1 MSERALRLWSAA
13 LAALGAAISAY
24 LLYVR
29 ETDGSLVCS
38 TGGCETVQSSSYAE
52 VLGIPVAALGL
63 AGFLGLLAAALAR
76 GEWARL
82 TQATLGLSAFLFA
95 AYLLAIQLF
104 VLDALCQWCL
114 ATDVLTTAIATL
126 ALVRLRPVRST
137 G

>member
-1 MSERALRLWSAA
+1 MSDRSLRLTSAF
-13 LAALGAAISAY
+13 LAALGAGISAY

-29 ETDGSLVCS
+29 ETGSSLVCS
-38 TGGCETVQSSSYAE
+38 TGGCETVQSSGYAE
-52 VLGIPVAALGL
+52 VLGLPVAALGL
-63 AGFLGLLAAALAR
+63 AGFLALFGAALVR
-76 GEWARL
+76 GELARL

-114 ATDVLTTAIATL
+114 ATDLLTTAIATL
-126 ALVRLRPVRST
+126 ALVRLRPLRAP